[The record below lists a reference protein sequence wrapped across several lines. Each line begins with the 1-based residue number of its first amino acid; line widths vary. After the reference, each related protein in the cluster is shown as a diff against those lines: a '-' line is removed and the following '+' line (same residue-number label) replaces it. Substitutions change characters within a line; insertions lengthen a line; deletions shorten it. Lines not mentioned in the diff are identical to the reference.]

1 MKKKLLLFLVIIL
14 GLTVEASAQSI
25 TVIDT
30 DGVPVAYATATTE
43 QGTLIGV
50 TDVNGLLQDTKGNN
64 VLCFSHDAYKP
75 VTVNVADLTDGMVT
89 MEETSYSLPDVAVRP
104 KELLYVQTYYRL
116 TYIDEE
122 GPLYYRAGIIDNTY
136 EYANQKIKTKSKSIS
151 KAYTGLLKFL
161 INTVAG
167 GKIEDRCKIQKM
179 STYALVT
186 SNKGDWAGLNI
197 STDSTG
203 RKVISDS
210 VSILGYIDE
219 DKQEGTRTTT
229 FNHWLFNRHLD
240 IAKEKNEKKKEKKE
254 AVLAEKQQQK
264 ETSYFEVYRMDQ
276 DGYSSIGDLVM
287 MQQIT
292 KGGSRRSGHEFILIL
307 ESYVTE
313 TAYIDKKEFNQ
324 TRKEN
329 DVDKSYED
337 LLRYEKAHNIPP
349 LPSHL
354 RVQIDKLFEEKK

>member
-1 MKKKLLLFLVIIL
+1 MRKVLLFLVIMTGFAIE
-14 GLTVEASAQSI
+14 VCAQSI
-25 TVIDT
+25 TVKDT

-64 VLCFSHDAYKP
+64 VLCFSHVAYKP
-75 VTVNVADLTDGMVT
+75 ITVNVTDLTNGVVT
-89 MEETSYSLPDVAVRP
+89 MEEISYTLPDVAVRP

-254 AVLAEKQQQK
+254 AVLAERQQQK